1 MTSIQEKIEIK
12 KQRLEAYRNRELEM
26 LSGGVQSYGIGTRN
40 VNRYQTDLT
49 SIQNMIKNLEKD
61 IEALERQLNGKGS
74 MPVYRFVPGDN

>member
-1 MTSIQEKIEIK
+1 MTTIQEKIEIK
-12 KQRLEAYRNRELEM
+12 KQRLEAYRSRELEM

-49 SIQNMIKNLEKD
+49 SIQNMIKQLEKD
-61 IEALERQLNGKGS
+61 IEALERQVNGKCS